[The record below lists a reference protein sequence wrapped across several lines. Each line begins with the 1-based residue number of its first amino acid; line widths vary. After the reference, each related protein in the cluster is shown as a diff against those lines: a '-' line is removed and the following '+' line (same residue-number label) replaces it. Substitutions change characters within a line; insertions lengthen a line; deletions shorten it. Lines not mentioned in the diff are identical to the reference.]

1 MLRKID
7 ISCRAAN
14 PFSRPCPDFFIPPKG
29 SLIPTPGAMVV
40 GLIRNGLHTE
50 HRCEKPSLAASSTIC
65 GRWRQHEKKHS
76 QCASMPEPPMHDT
89 WFDDAITE
97 REDWYGD
104 AATGRTQRFRCRPG
118 MHGHE
123 PRLWRAA
130 RGRIDCH
137 YPPRRRTRRHA
148 VRHCRSVWSL

>member
-40 GLIRNGLHTE
+40 GLIRNGLNTE
-50 HRCEKPSLAASSTIC
+50 HRCEKPSLAASSTVC

-76 QCASMPEPPMHDT
+76 QCASMPEPPMHGT
-89 WFDDAITE
+89 WFDECNYRGKRLVWRRGDWENSTFSLSAWDA
-97 REDWYGD
+97 W
-104 AATGRTQRFRCRPG
+104 A
-118 MHGHE
+118 
-123 PRLWRAA
+123 
-130 RGRIDCH
+130 
-137 YPPRRRTRRHA
+137 
-148 VRHCRSVWSL
+148 